1 MAHKK
6 GGGSTKNGR
15 DSNPQFLG
23 VKRFDGQWVLPG
35 QVVVRQRGATFKPS
49 PSHTYQGRDFTLHS
63 KKAGFISFKA
73 RGVQVGR
80 GGSFSDALMCKLANL
95 WVMAETS

>member
-23 VKRFDGQWVLPG
+23 VKRFDGQWVWPG
-35 QVVVRQRGATFKPS
+35 LVVVRQRGARFKPS
-49 PSHTYQGRDFTLHS
+49 PYHTYRGRDFTLHS
-63 KKAGFISFKA
+63 NKAGFVSFKG
-73 RGVQVGR
+73 REVQVEQ
-80 GGSFSDALMCKLANL
+80 GGSVADALVCKLANL
-95 WVMAETS
+95 WVME